1 MKAYILT
8 NKRTTE
14 IVERPIPAISDDEVL
29 IRMLICGVCSAEL
42 PAWKSGEAR
51 ANGVLGHEPVGI
63 VEAVGKNVTAFSA
76 GDRVTGF
83 CLGSFAQY
91 VAVNSRMIAK
101 VPTELLDIEAL
112 GEPLSCMYSA
122 AERTTVSLGDTVAIV
137 GVGFM
142 GLGMLQLMKLKG
154 AGRIIAIGKSEESL
168 DHARHF
174 GADIAWR
181 PDEVD
186 SKYLAA
192 SGWDIFD
199 KGLPVVVEAAGTQS
213 ALSLA
218 GDMTAILGTLCVVG
232 FHQEP
237 RTLNIDMWNKKS
249 IVMINAHERRK
260 ELQTVYMAK
269 MMDMIV
275 QGQFRAKEMVTHAF
289 TPDEIDRAFTA
300 LENKPAG
307 YIKGYIDFRDLGN

>member
-1 MKAYILT
+1 MKVCILT
-8 NKRTTE
+8 DKRTTGM
-14 IVERPIPAISDDEVL
+14 IERPIPVINDDDVL
-29 IRMLICGVCSAEL
+29 VKMLICGVCSAEL
-42 PAWKSGEAR
+42 PAWRAGEAH

-63 VEAVGKNVTAFSA
+63 VEKTGKNVTAFAA

-83 CLGSFAQY
+83 CLGSFAEY
-91 VAVNSRMIAK
+91 IAVNSKMIAK
-101 VPTELLDIEAL
+101 VPEQLLDIEAL
-112 GEPLSCMYSA
+112 GEPLSCMYGA
-122 AERTTVSLGDTVAIV
+122 AERTPVSLGDNVAIV

-154 AGRIIAIGKSEESL
+154 AGQIIAVGKSQESL
-168 DHARHF
+168 EHARKF
-174 GADIAWR
+174 GADIVWR

-186 SKYLAA
+186 PRYLAA
-192 SGWDIFD
+192 SGWDIFG

-260 ELQTVYMAK
+260 ELQTVYMTRI
-269 MMDMIV
+269 MELTV
-275 QGQFRAKEMVTHAF
+275 QGKFHTREMITHAF
-289 TPDEIDRAFTA
+289 KPGEVDQAFAA

-307 YIKGYIDFRDLGN
+307 YIKGYVDFRNFK

>member
-1 MKAYILT
+1 MKVCILT
-8 NKRTTE
+8 NKKTTE
-14 IVERPIPAISDDEVL
+14 IIERPIPAINDDEVL
-29 IRMLICGVCSAEL
+29 LRMLICGVCSAEL
-42 PAWKSGEAR
+42 PAWRTGEAR

-63 VEAVGKNVTAFSA
+63 VEAVGKNVTAFA
-76 GDRVTGF
+76 PGDRVTGF

-91 VAVNSRMIAK
+91 VAVNSRMVAK
-101 VPTELLDIEAL
+101 VPEQLSDSEAL

-122 AERTTVSLGDTVAIV
+122 AERTPLSLGDTVAIV

-154 AGRIIAIGKSEESL
+154 AGTIIAVGRRQASL
-168 DHARHF
+168 DQARRF
-174 GADIAWR
+174 GADIVWR

-186 SKYLAA
+186 PRYLAA
-192 SGWDIFD
+192 TGWDIFG

-218 GDMTAILGTLCVVG
+218 GDMTAILGTLSVVG

-237 RTLNIDMWNKKS
+237 RTLNIDMWNKKG
-249 IVMINAHERRK
+249 ITMINAHERRK

-269 MMDMIV
+269 MMDLIA
-275 QGQFRAKEMVTHAF
+275 QGKFHVKEMVTHTFAPDQIDQAF
-289 TPDEIDRAFTA
+289 AA

-307 YIKGYIDFRDLGN
+307 YIKGYVDFRNFQ